1 VLIEERSMDIEYDE
15 AKFTEMLLYVAD
27 KLGDDRAGGATK
39 LNKIL
44 YFAEFAHVRRHG
56 RPISGADYFRLDQG
70 PAPRRLKPVRQRLL
84 DAGEAVL
91 VEEDVLGY
99 SLQRLV
105 PRRHP
110 DLTVLTPLE
119 IQTIDDVLGDLAN
132 LTAKQ
137 VSDLSHEDPAWRHTE
152 DMQTIPYELALVAK
166 EQVITPIA
174 AELAEA
180 TALRYGISTV
190 DA

>member
-1 VLIEERSMDIEYDE
+1 MDIEYDE
-15 AKFTEMLLYVAD
+15 TKFTEMLLYVAG
-27 KLGDDRAGGATK
+27 KLGDGRAGGATK
-39 LNKIL
+39 LNKVL
-44 YFAEFAHVRRHG
+44 YFADFAHVRRHG
-56 RPISGADYFRLDQG
+56 RPISGAEYFRLDQG

-84 DAGEAVL
+84 DNGDAAL
-91 VEEDVLGY
+91 VVEDFLGY

-105 PRRHP
+105 PRREP
-110 DLTVLTPLE
+110 DLSCLTPLE
-119 IQTIDDVLGDLAN
+119 LQTIDDVLGDLAN

-137 VSDLSHEDPAWRHTE
+137 VSDLSHEDPAWRHTD

-166 EQVITPIA
+166 EQVVTPAA

-180 TALRYGISTV
+180 TARRYGVSTV

>member
-1 VLIEERSMDIEYDE
+1 MVEGQHGGNGGEETDGGGDQR
-15 AKFTEMLLYVAD
+15 
-27 KLGDDRAGGATK
+27 LGNAGS
-39 LNKIL
+39 
-44 YFAEFAHVRRHG
+44 HH
-56 RPISGADYFRLDQG
+56 
-70 PAPRRLKPVRQRLL
+70 RQRGVL

-105 PRRHP
+105 PRRQP
-110 DLTVLTPLE
+110 DLTLLTPLE